1 MTDLSPVTYDPE
13 ADALYVRL
21 RDGASARQATL
32 DDSRIID
39 YSGDGAVL
47 GVEFL
52 GASDGVDLDDVPFA
66 PTVANLIHDSGL
78 PIRVLA

>member
-1 MTDLSPVTYDPE
+1 MGNISPVTYDTD

-21 RDGASARQATL
+21 REGASARQATL
-32 DDSRIID
+32 DDARIID
-39 YSGDGAVL
+39 YSEDGAVL

-66 PTVANLIHDSGL
+66 PTVAKLIHDSGL

>member
-1 MTDLSPVTYDPE
+1 MTDPVVFD
-13 ADALYVRL
+13 AQSDALYVRL
-21 RDGASARQATL
+21 REGASARQAFL

-39 YSGDGAVL
+39 YSADGVVL

-78 PIRVLA
+78 PIKVLA